1 MEHLIDYFKK
11 HVAERPN
18 DIFCIA
24 GDKRITFA
32 EADRLS
38 DTLDPQYVTRCGDKV
53 AAFIVPRNELMVL
66 TPIAIAKAGLT
77 AMPLDGTYPEERLK
91 YMREDASKYDGD
103 EAFVLLYT
111 SGTTGIPK
119 GVMLSE
125 ANILAFLDF
134 HVRTIGLTPQSK
146 YATYAGYG
154 FDAFQMDL
162 WCCVKA
168 GATICIVG
176 DDIRFD
182 LEGLNQYIQDEH
194 ITHCFM
200 TTQMATQLVLN
211 YPDIPGLQWLG
222 TGGEKLIS
230 LDPPSYKLMNCYG
243 PTECTVYVSSFFVT
257 QNEPNIPIGKANDN
271 GTRLIVVGQ
280 DGQEVPTGT
289 DGELYVAGPQV
300 SLGYLNQPEKT
311 AEVFVDWNGLRC
323 YKTGDIV
330 HYREDGNI
338 EFVGRRDGQV
348 KIRGFRIEL
357 KEVEA
362 IIREFPSIKD
372 ATVQAFDYPDGGK
385 FIAAYVVSDGTIN
398 IDELN
403 AFIGDSKPPYMVP
416 AVTMQIDAIP
426 LNPNQKVDK
435 RALPKPEA
443 PKPEVEEAVAAAPL
457 NVLEQEL
464 HDIIAKI
471 VNMEEFGITTDL
483 RYMGLSS
490 IAAIKLATQIYKR
503 FGIQLDAKQMTKGI
517 TLQAIENEI
526 LKELVAS
533 PQPSTTPPFT
543 GEELC
548 SIERPVDA
556 RRTLTG
562 VGLSFAQMGVY
573 FECMKNP
580 TSTLYNV
587 PICTQMPLDVE
598 TEALRQAV
606 RKAVLNHSELFVH
619 FATQEADVIQTIDE
633 KMMNE
638 AAIDIPEKALEEAQM
653 EGFKH
658 EFVQP
663 FNLQKDLLFRFFIV
677 RTEKNLY
684 LLSDIHHLV
693 CDGASYDLFIHEICD
708 LLEGKEIE
716 PEMCSYPQFVAEQKA
731 AENGESFKAAKDF
744 FAERLTGIESVTEI
758 QPDLTNALPQ
768 GENGRVCIPFDMPT
782 AEKYAAQLGVTPAAV
797 LLSAVYYSL
806 ARFAGTDDVCITT
819 ISNGRSNLRVN
830 NTMGMFVNTLAL
842 TTKIAN
848 QTVEEFVRENAQ
860 SFEQTLAHEDYPFAR
875 VAADYD
881 LKAEIMFAYQMG
893 VLSNYSVFGKPVFA
907 DETMEQN
914 VPKFK
919 IAFYIM
925 PMDGVPSI
933 AVEYDNG
940 WYSEALITNLAQS
953 VANAV
958 QAFAANTTAPLRAI
972 SLLNEAQT
980 AVLDSFNQTEVPYDD
995 TQTIVSLF
1003 RKQAAETPDNLAVV
1017 YHDVRLTYKEVDE
1030 RTDAIAARI
1039 IEVIGNDTKEKVV
1052 SILINRSEWMVVA
1065 SLAALKAGCAYQPLD
1080 PSYPAERLNFM
1091 MKDASAS
1098 LLIADPDLRSI
1109 VNEYEGPVL
1118 LTKEL
1123 EKFQISNLKSPYLQI
1138 VPLGKEISNI
1148 NPSDLFILLY
1158 TSGST
1163 GVPKGCQL
1171 EHRNLVAFCHWYH
1184 RYYELHAGDKVA
1196 AYASFG
1202 FDANMMDMYP
1212 ALTCGAAVYIIGED
1226 IRLNLPDLNHY
1237 FEAEGITH
1245 SFMTTQVGY
1254 QFAQNCDNHFLKH
1267 LSVGGEKL
1275 ATIAPPANYLLH
1287 NGYGPTECTIFTT
1300 TYPIHEQEKNIPIGK
1315 PLDNFRLFI
1324 VDKDLHRVPVGATG
1338 ELLVSGPQVSRGYLN
1353 RPDKTA
1359 ETYIDWNGLR
1369 CYRTGDVVRYL
1380 EDGNIQFV
1388 GRQDGQVKI
1397 RGFRIEL
1404 KEVEVVIRE
1413 YPGIKDA
1420 TVQAFDYPNGGKF
1433 IAAYIVSDTKI
1444 DIQALNA
1451 FIRDRKPPYMVP
1463 ASTMQIDVIPLN
1475 QNQKVNKRALPVP
1488 QLTDTDRDYVA
1499 PTNDNEKL
1507 FCDIFAAILNQDK
1520 IGATDNFFELG
1531 GTSLMVTRVIIE
1543 ADKAGK
1549 HVAYGDIFTHP
1560 TPRLLAQ
1567 FLSGDLLTT
1576 DHGADEAEEAAFD
1589 YSGIDAILQRNNL
1602 ETFLRGERQELGNVL
1617 LTGATGYLGIHVLR
1631 ELIDSDAKTI
1641 TCLVRGKDQHDA
1653 QRRLR
1658 NLLFYYFNRRFDELF
1673 GTRLFVVNG
1682 DVTGD
1687 IAKCLND
1694 TINDQMVNDQM
1705 ENINTVFNCAA
1716 NVKHF
1721 SKTDDIEQVNIGGAE
1736 RCVEFCLKTG
1746 ARLVHI
1752 STTSVGEI
1760 WVERGDGKVVPELS
1774 ERVLYFG
1781 QFLDN
1786 RYMRSKFLAERVIL
1800 EAVARHGLNA
1810 KIMRVGN
1817 LAARSYDGEFQAN
1830 FQSNSYMGRLKVFS
1844 TLGCCP
1850 IDEYDSPAEFS
1861 PVNET
1866 AKAVVLLASTPKE
1879 CNVFQP
1885 FNNHTDLLGD
1895 ILAGFEKI
1903 GKSIRYVEEDAF
1915 QQAILEA
1922 SKDPKKASLMSAL
1935 LAYQDMTH
1943 GQKAVT
1949 IERNNRYTSAI
1960 LLRLGF
1966 HWSAPDSAYVNRMLT
1981 AISQL
1986 GFFDD

>member
-38 DTLDPQYVTRCGDKV
+38 DTLDPQYVTRCGNKV

-134 HVRTIGLTPQSK
+134 HVRTIGLTSQSK

-162 WCCVKA
+162 WCCIKA

-257 QNEPNIPIGKANDN
+257 QNEPNSPIGKANDN

-300 SLGYLNQPEKT
+300 ALGYLNQPEKT
-311 AEVFVDWNGLRC
+311 AEAFVEWNGMRC

-348 KIRGFRIEL
+348 KIRGFRIEI

-362 IIREFPSIKD
+362 IIREFPGIKD

-398 IDELN
+398 IDDLN

-503 FGIQLDAKQMTKGI
+503 FGVQLDAKQMTKGI

-533 PQPSTTPPFT
+533 PQPSPIGKGESDAQTTPPFRE
-543 GEELC
+543 G
-548 SIERPVDA
+548 
-556 RRTLTG
+556 TG

-638 AAIDIPEKALEEAQM
+638 AAIDVPEKALEEAQM

-744 FAERLTGIESVTEI
+744 FAERFTGIESVTEI

-768 GENGRVCIPFDMPT
+768 GENGRVCVPFDMPT

-848 QTVEEFVRENAQ
+848 QMVEEFVRENAQ

-1065 SLAALKAGCAYQPLD
+1065 SLAALKAGCVYQPLD

-1123 EKFQISNLKSPYLQI
+1123 EKFQISNLKSQ
-1138 VPLGKEISNI
+1138 ISNI

-1184 RYYELHAGDKVA
+1184 RYYDLHAGDKVA
-1196 AYASFG
+1196 AYASYG

-1254 QFAQNCDNHFLKH
+1254 QFAQNCDNHSLKH

-1275 ATIAPPANYLLH
+1275 ATLAPPANYQFH
-1287 NGYGPTECTIFTT
+1287 NAYGPTECTIFTT
-1300 TYPIHEQEKNIPIGK
+1300 TYLLHEQEKNIPIGK

-1359 ETYIDWNGLR
+1359 ETYVEWNGLR

-1404 KEVEVVIRE
+1404 KEVEAVIRE

-1420 TVQAFDYPNGGKF
+1420 TVQAFDYPNGGKY

-1507 FCDIFAAILNQDK
+1507 FCDIFASILNQDK

-1560 TPRLLAQ
+1560 TPRLLSQ
-1567 FLSGDLLTT
+1567 FLSGDLSTS
-1576 DHGADEAEEAAFD
+1576 DNSADEAEEAAFD

-1602 ETFLRGERQELGNVL
+1602 NTFLHGERQELGNVL

-1658 NLLFYYFNRRFDELF
+1658 NLLFYYFDRRFDELF
-1673 GTRLFVVNG
+1673 GSRLFVVNG
-1682 DVTGD
+1682 DVTSD
-1687 IAKCLND
+1687 
-1694 TINDQMVNDQM
+1694 INDQMVNDQM
-1705 ENINTVFNCAA
+1705 VNINTVFNCAA

-1760 WVERGDGKVVPELS
+1760 WVDRGDGKAVPELS
-1774 ERVLYFG
+1774 ERLLYFG

-1810 KIMRVGN
+1810 KVMRVGN

-1830 FQSNSYMGRLKVFS
+1830 FQTNSYMGRLKVFS
-1844 TLGCCP
+1844 TLGCCL

-1903 GKSIRYVEEDAF
+1903 GKSIRYVEEDEF

-1949 IERNNRYTSAI
+1949 IERDNRYTSAV

-1986 GFFDD
+1986 GFFDV